1 MDIVKAL
8 AHLDKDLKTTD
19 YIKESIK
26 LLSES
31 FTFPHSGFISRSSE
45 LPEIL
50 GSIPERQLKAI
61 ESIVLKTLPK
71 NILVINDTLPAPWGE
86 IARIGYKSLVVIP
99 VVMGVNLAGAFVFPD
114 RKRHDFTDKAMYQL
128 ECCSN
133 MISSMLEMI
142 LRRVRKPTTLLIKP
156 KKSAIAGIIIT
167 DKDGTIIESN
177 EEFDEI
183 IGTNSGL
190 LPGKKLADLDFLASV
205 KSTVSAHLEMLEK
218 SSGPITESFSL
229 QSESSQPTNI
239 VFSSDKFSAG
249 QTVLYHHIFQPESVI
264 SAEKAREEAR
274 QATFAHKVL
283 SGIHRISIEPLVL
296 EGIDMVLSDIGNFIK
311 ADRISLVEAKCSSD
325 GLVSELVIFRQWFTD
340 PDMQPIDYNNSPFR
354 LVIPGI
360 KNGSTINGAFDG
372 LFDTGIRFAYIT
384 PVFSKGSFWGF
395 ISCESTKKDISLNQN
410 QLRQLSIFGEMA
422 INTAAKNEAFDK
434 FENDTE
440 NYKLFIK
447 ESPISMAVVSLKTG
461 EFLEAS
467 NGFTILTG
475 WKPEEVIGKRS
486 SDIELYENPEARNEF
501 LDKIIKNG
509 RVIGFET
516 GIISKTGE
524 RKDVLL
530 SGEAVFAKG
539 ERLVITTAQDVSGM
553 KRAQQELKISE
564 ELGRAIIRSLPEYI
578 IITDLDGNIIDA
590 ENGLAL
596 TTKVDQDE
604 LTGKSLTIF
613 LPETIKRQT
622 REAVDHIRATGQCQ
636 SFEFEAEFS
645 GIKKYFSTRVSITK
659 NRQLVFVFQD
669 ITTFRTSERLLEGT
683 KNKFHTIFN
692 MSPQGIVIVDK
703 EFERIADCNNEFVKL
718 SGVTGENLV
727 GEPYRSLTLF
737 KNNVELTKLFDII
750 SRNGNTSNTEII
762 INDLKGLQR
771 NIVVSSSRVKLG
783 GDDAHIIQFTDV
795 TELSNIRRELS
806 ESDERFKTVVVNST
820 FPSAIFELQ
829 TGKIVLSNDQL
840 DKMLGLGHE
849 DLVNASVQSIGLFD
863 DTNYS
868 ILTSDLKEYGV
879 IRDRIS
885 TFTPKREMPIDILYS
900 VKTIKFSGKDCAF
913 ASFQDIT
920 PLKLANKAIMESEE
934 RYRLL
939 VENSPLGTLFI
950 ERDGKVVSANK
961 AFLQMFGFEE
971 SDDIIGEDMVSHH
984 LFSTSG
990 ISGDISK
997 CIAENETL
1005 ISERQVSINE
1015 SQIYVVVYATPFH
1028 DENGAI
1034 HRIQLI
1040 FEDITITKMVEL
1052 ELKQAISQAQSASSA
1067 KSEFLANMSHE
1078 IRTPLNALLG
1088 FVQLLSGDVKDE
1100 KQRQYIGAIET
1111 AAQALNSM
1119 TASLLDISK
1128 IEAGKIII
1136 DQSAQDISS
1145 LIRDSILLT
1154 EPRSLELQNTI
1165 VFNFSNEQSVY
1176 MIDPDRFKQIM
1187 INLLGNAVKFT
1198 KNGVITITLK
1208 IQRGEGSHDTIT
1220 IDVDD
1225 TGIGIPAEM
1234 RDTVFE
1240 PFMQVDSSATRKF
1253 GGTGLGLAIVKGLV
1267 EKMNGSIR
1275 IVDKKT
1281 PGTMFRISFDLERVM
1296 SQSIRIARSKDVV
1309 VCLKNPEEIDIVSSV
1324 LYHTTLNIHITDAL
1338 PENIKFLKL
1347 IITEAE
1353 SFEKCKHEELSDQ
1366 IPVIIIDS
1374 EADSQRVVGI
1384 KRPLERNNIVSAIS
1398 RLFPEEPELAFLNLA
1413 GKKILIVEDNQLNIV
1428 LLKDILMRMGC
1439 QVLISTSGIEAVEI
1453 MKQGE
1458 LDACLMDVQMPD
1470 LSGLDATMQ
1479 MRYFEE
1485 TSTRTRL
1492 PIIALTAYATKEDR
1506 ERCLNAG
1513 MDDFVAKPFKMGDLL
1528 TALSKAI
1535 YKSHLDSQKGVV
1547 EKLAERLLIDPEKLK
1562 EFLGNFVQTS
1572 LKSLGNLE
1580 ELINAGEFTQALKI
1594 THTIKGM
1601 AYVEDLHKS
1610 IVKLEG
1616 TLRKQDKTTSF
1627 LDLAELRNNLEKLAG
1642 EIQDNSK

>member
-1 MDIVKAL
+1 MDIVKTL
-8 AHLDKDLKTTD
+8 AQLDKDLKTTD

-26 LLSES
+26 LLNDFFS
-31 FTFPHSGFISRSSE
+31 FPLAGFISRSTE
-45 LPEIL
+45 LPEVL
-50 GSIPERQLKAI
+50 GNIPERQLKAI

-71 NILVINDTLPAPWGE
+71 NVVVINDTLPAPWGE
-86 IARIGYKSLVVIP
+86 IARIGYKSLVIIP
-99 VVMGVNLAGAFVFPD
+99 VVFGLNLAGAFVFPD
-114 RKRHDFTDKAMYQL
+114 RKRHDFTDKALYQL
-128 ECCSN
+128 ECCSS
-133 MISSMLEMI
+133 MASSMLEMI

-156 KKSAIAGIIIT
+156 KKSAIAGVIIT

-183 IGTNSGL
+183 IGTNTGML
-190 LPGKKLADLDFLASV
+190 NGKKLADLDFLANV
-205 KSTVSAHLEMLEK
+205 KSTVAAHLEMLEK
-218 SSGPITESFSL
+218 ASGPITESFPFQPEGA
-229 QSESSQPTNI
+229 QSTNI
-239 VFSSDKFSAG
+239 VFSSDKFTAG
-249 QTVLYHHIFQPESVI
+249 QTVLYHHIFQPESAI

-274 QATFAHKVL
+274 QAVFAHKIL

-311 ADRISLVEAKCSSD
+311 ADRISMVEAKCDSD
-325 GLVSELVIFRQWFTD
+325 GLVSELSVFRQWLSD
-340 PDMQPIDYNNSPFR
+340 PDTVTFDYNNSPFR

-360 KNGSTINGAFDG
+360 KNGSPINGSFEG
-372 LFDTGIRFAYIT
+372 LAATGLRFAYIT
-384 PVFSKGSFWGF
+384 PIFSKGSFWGF
-395 ISCESTKKDISLNQN
+395 LSCESVKNEIFINQT

-422 INTAAKNEAFDK
+422 VNTANNSETLGKV
-434 FENDTE
+434 ENDIE

-461 EFLEAS
+461 EFLETS
-467 NGFTILTG
+467 NGFTLLTG
-475 WKPEEVIGKRS
+475 WKAEEVIGKSS
-486 SDIELYENPEARNEF
+486 SDIKLYENLDARREF
-501 LDKIIKNG
+501 FDNVVQSG
-509 RVIGFET
+509 RIIGFAT
-516 GIISKTGE
+516 VIITKTGQ

-530 SGEAVFAKG
+530 SGEAVYAQG
-539 ERLVITTAQDVSGM
+539 ERLVITTAQDVSDM
-553 KRAQQELKISE
+553 KHAQEKLQISE
-564 ELGRAIIRSLPEYI
+564 ELSRAIIRSLPEYI
-578 IITDLDGNIIDA
+578 IITDLDGKIIDA

-596 TTKVDQDE
+596 TETIDQNAM
-604 LTGKSLTIF
+604 TGNILSSF
-613 LPETIKRQT
+613 LPIQTKQQT
-622 REAVDHIRATGQCQ
+622 REAVDQVKSSGKCR
-636 SFEFEAEFS
+636 SFEFETDFN
-645 GIKKYFSTRVSITK
+645 GIKKHFSARVSITK
-659 NRQLVFVFQD
+659 NNQLIFVFQN
-669 ITTFRTSERLLEGT
+669 ITTFRTSEKLLEGT

-692 MSPQGIVIVDK
+692 MSPQAIVIVDK
-703 EFERIADCNNEFVKL
+703 EFERIDDCNNEFVKL
-718 SGVTGENLV
+718 SGSTGENLV
-727 GEPYRSLTLF
+727 GEPYKNLSLF
-737 KNNVELTKLFDII
+737 VNNPELTQLFDMI

-762 INDLKGLQR
+762 ITDLRGFPR

-806 ESDERFKTVVVNST
+806 ESDERFKTVVANST
-820 FPSAIFELQ
+820 FPSAIFELE
-829 TGKIVLSNDQL
+829 TGRIILSNDQL
-840 DKMLGLGHE
+840 EKMLNLEPE
-849 DLVNASVQSIGLFD
+849 DMQNASVVSIDLFD
-863 DTNYS
+863 EPGYS
-868 ILTSDLKEYGV
+868 ILVSDLKEYGV

-885 TFTPKREMPIDILYS
+885 TFIMKRGTPVDILYS
-900 VKTIKFSGKDCAF
+900 VKTINFSGKDCAF

-950 ERDGKVVSANK
+950 ERNGVVVSANK

-971 SDDIIGEDMVSHH
+971 SDVIVGMNMISNQ
-984 LFSTSG
+984 LFTSSG
-990 ISGDISK
+990 ITGDISK
-997 CIAENETL
+997 CIADNETL
-1005 ISERQVSINE
+1005 ISEHQVNINE

-1040 FEDITITKMVEL
+1040 FEDITITKMVEI

-1100 KQRQYIGAIET
+1100 KQRQYISAIET

-1128 IEAGKIII
+1128 IEAGKIVIE
-1136 DQSAQDISS
+1136 QSAQDISG
-1145 LIRDSILLT
+1145 LIRDSILLS
-1154 EPRSLELQNTI
+1154 EPRSFELQNSI
-1165 VFNFSNEQSVY
+1165 VFNFSNEPSVY

-1208 IQRGEGSHDTIT
+1208 IQRGEGSHDTVT

-1267 EKMNGSIR
+1267 EKMNGSIT
-1275 IVDKKT
+1275 IIDKKT
-1281 PGTMFRISFDLERVM
+1281 PGTLFRIVFDLERVM
-1296 SQSIRIARSKDVV
+1296 SQSIRIAKSKDVV
-1309 VCLKNPEEIDIVSSV
+1309 VCLKIPEEIEIVKSV
-1324 LYHTTLNIHITDAL
+1324 LYHTTLNIHVTDSL
-1338 PENIKFLKL
+1338 PENIKYLKL
-1347 IITEAE
+1347 IVTGVE
-1353 SFEKCKHEELSDQ
+1353 SFENCKHKELSDQ
-1366 IPVIIIDS
+1366 IPIIVVGS
-1374 EADSQRVVGI
+1374 EMDNQKVLGI
-1384 KRPLERNNIVSAIS
+1384 KRPLERNLVIKAIS
-1398 RLFPEEPELAFLNLA
+1398 KLFPEEPELAFLNLA

-1439 QVLISTSGIEAVEI
+1439 HVLVSTSGIEAVDI

-1506 ERCLNAG
+1506 DRCLNAG

-1535 YKSHLDSQKGVV
+1535 YKSHLDSQKGVI

-1580 ELINAGEFTQALKI
+1580 ELINAGEYAQALKI

-1601 AYVEDLHKS
+1601 AYVEELHKS

-1616 TLRKQDKTTSF
+1616 TLRKQDKSLSF
-1627 LDLAELRNNLEKLAG
+1627 LDLAELRNNLEKLA
-1642 EIQDNSK
+1642 QDISK

>member
-8 AHLDKDLKTTD
+8 AQLDKDFKTTD
-19 YIKESIK
+19 YIKETIK
-26 LLSES
+26 LLNDF
-31 FTFPHSGFISRSSE
+31 FTFPLAGFMSRSTE
-45 LPEIL
+45 LPEVL
-50 GSIPERQLKAI
+50 GNIPERQLKAI

-71 NILVINDTLPAPWGE
+71 NVLVINDTLPAPWGE
-86 IARIGYKSLVVIP
+86 IARIGYKSLVIVP
-99 VVMGVNLAGAFVFPD
+99 VVMGMNLAGAFVFPD
-114 RKRHDFTDKAMYQL
+114 RKRHDFTDKALYQL
-128 ECCSN
+128 ECCSS

-156 KKSAIAGIIIT
+156 KKSAIAGVIIT

-190 LPGKKLADLDFLASV
+190 QSGKKLADLDFLANV
-205 KSTVSAHLEMLEK
+205 KSTVAAHLEMLEK
-218 SSGPITESFSL
+218 SSGPITESFAF
-229 QSESSQPTNI
+229 QPEGAQPTNI
-239 VFSSDKFSAG
+239 VFSSDKFTAG
-249 QTVLYHHIFQPESVI
+249 QTVLYHHIFQPESAI

-283 SGIHRISIEPLVL
+283 SGIHRISIEPMVL
-296 EGIDMVLSDIGNFIK
+296 EGIDMALSDIGNFIK
-311 ADRISLVEAKCSSD
+311 ADRLSLVEVRCDSD
-325 GLVSELVIFRQWFTD
+325 GLVEELVVFRQWLTD
-340 PDMQPIDYNNSPFR
+340 PDNQMFDYNNSPFR

-360 KNGSTINGAFDG
+360 KNGSTINGFFEG
-372 LFDTGIRFAYIT
+372 LFETGLRFAYLS
-384 PVFSKGSFWGF
+384 PVFTKGTFWGF
-395 ISCESTKKDISLNQN
+395 ISCESAKKEINLTQT

-422 INTAAKNEAFDK
+422 VGTAIGNETRDK
-434 FENDTE
+434 VENDIE

-447 ESPISMAVVSLKTG
+447 ESPISMAVISLKTG
-461 EFLEAS
+461 EFLETS
-467 NGFTILTG
+467 NGFTLLTG
-475 WKPEEVIGKRS
+475 WRADEVIGKS
-486 SDIELYENPEARNEF
+486 STEIELYENPENRKEF
-501 LDKIIKNG
+501 IDKIIRNG
-509 RVIGFET
+509 RIIGFET
-516 GIISKTGE
+516 TIVTKTGE
-524 RKDVLL
+524 NKDVLL
-530 SGEAVFAKG
+530 SGEAVFARN
-539 ERLVITTAQDVSGM
+539 ERLAITTAQDVSEM
-553 KRAQQELKISE
+553 KHAQQKLRISE
-564 ELGRAIIRSLPEYI
+564 ELSRAIIRSLPEYI
-578 IITDLDGNIIDA
+578 IITDLDGIIIDA

-596 TTKVDQDE
+596 TSKVDQKE
-604 LTGKSLTIF
+604 LCGKSLTIF
-613 LPETIKRQT
+613 LPETIKKQT
-622 REAVDHIRATGQCQ
+622 REAVDHVKTSGKCQ
-636 SFEFEAEFS
+636 SFEFDAELS
-645 GIKKYFSTRVSITK
+645 GIKKTFTSRISITE
-659 NRQLVFVFQD
+659 NRQLIFVFQD

-718 SGVTGENLV
+718 SGLTGENLV
-727 GEPYRSLTLF
+727 GEPYKSLTLF
-737 KNNVELTKLFDII
+737 RNNHELTELFDII
-750 SRNGNTSNTEII
+750 SRNGNTSNTEIVI
-762 INDLKGLQR
+762 KDLKGLPR
-771 NIVVSSSRVKLG
+771 NIVVSSSRIKLG
-783 GDDAHIIQFTDV
+783 GDDAHIVQFTDV

-806 ESDERFKTVVVNST
+806 ESDERFKNVVVNST
-820 FPSAIFELQ
+820 YPSAIFELS
-829 TGKIVLSNDQL
+829 TGKIILSNDQL
-840 DKMLGLGHE
+840 DKMLGLGAE
-849 DLVNASVQSIGLFD
+849 NLPNASVQSIGLFD
-863 DTNYS
+863 DTSYS
-868 ILTSDLKEYGV
+868 ILISDLKEYGV
-879 IRDRIS
+879 IRDRIA
-885 TFTPKREMPIDILYS
+885 TYTPKKDPAIDILYS
-900 VKTIKFSGKDCAF
+900 FKTIKFSGKDCAF
-913 ASFQDIT
+913 ASLQDIT

-971 SDDIIGEDMVSHH
+971 SDDIIGLNMLANQ
-984 LFSTSG
+984 LFSKSEITE
-990 ISGDISK
+990 DISK
-997 CIAENETL
+997 CISENETL
-1005 ISERQVSINE
+1005 ISERQVNINE

-1040 FEDITITKMVEL
+1040 FEDITITKMVEF

-1100 KQRQYIGAIET
+1100 KQRQYISAIET

-1128 IEAGKIII
+1128 IEAGKIVI
-1136 DQSAQDISS
+1136 DQSAQDIAN

-1154 EPRSLELQNTI
+1154 EPHSQELQNTI
-1165 VFNFSNEQSVY
+1165 VFNFSNEPSVY

-1198 KNGVITITLK
+1198 KNGVITVTLK
-1208 IQRGEGSHDTIT
+1208 IQRGEGSHDSVT

-1225 TGIGIPAEM
+1225 TGIGIPPEM

-1253 GGTGLGLAIVKGLV
+1253 GGTGLGLAIVRGLI

-1275 IVDKKT
+1275 IIDKKN
-1281 PGTMFRISFDLERVM
+1281 PGTLFRIVFDLERVM
-1296 SQSIRIARSKDVV
+1296 SQSIRIAKSKDVV
-1309 VCLKNPEEIDIVSSV
+1309 VCLKNPEEVEIVKSV
-1324 LYHTTLNIHITDAL
+1324 LFHTTLNIHIADSL

-1347 IITEAE
+1347 IVTEAE
-1353 SFEKCKHEELSDQ
+1353 LFEECKHKELSDQ
-1366 IPVIIIDS
+1366 IPVI
-1374 EADSQRVVGI
+1374 VVGTETEGQKI
-1384 KRPLERNNIVSAIS
+1384 AGVKRPLERNTIITAIS
-1398 RLFPEEPELAFLNLA
+1398 KLFPEEPELAFLNLA
-1413 GKKILIVEDNQLNIV
+1413 GKKVLIVEDNQLNIV
-1428 LLKDILMRMGC
+1428 LLRDILVRMGC
-1439 QVLISTSGIEAVEI
+1439 QVLVSTSGIEAVDI

-1535 YKSHLDSQKGVV
+1535 YKSHLDSQKGVI
-1547 EKLAERLLIDPEKLK
+1547 EKLAERLLIDPEKLR

-1572 LKSLGNLE
+1572 IKSLGDLE
-1580 ELINAGEFTQALKI
+1580 ELINTGEFTQALKI

-1616 TLRKQDKTTSF
+1616 TLRRQDKTASF
-1627 LDLAELRNNLEKLAG
+1627 IDLVELRNNLEKLDQ
-1642 EIQDNSK
+1642 EIQNNLQ

>member
-1 MDIVKAL
+1 MDIVKTL
-8 AHLDKDLKTTD
+8 AQLDKDLKTTD

-26 LLSES
+26 LLNDFFS
-31 FTFPHSGFISRSSE
+31 FPLAGFISRSTE
-45 LPEIL
+45 LPEVL
-50 GSIPERQLKAI
+50 GNIPERQLKAI

-71 NILVINDTLPAPWGE
+71 NVVVINDTLPAPWGE
-86 IARIGYKSLVVIP
+86 IARIGYKSLVIIP
-99 VVMGVNLAGAFVFPD
+99 VVFGLNLAGAFVFPD
-114 RKRHDFTDKAMYQL
+114 RKRHDFTDKALYQL
-128 ECCSN
+128 ECCSS
-133 MISSMLEMI
+133 MASSMLDMI

-156 KKSAIAGIIIT
+156 KKSAIAGVIIT

-183 IGTNSGL
+183 IGTNSGTFH
-190 LPGKKLADLDFLASV
+190 GKKLADLDFLASV
-205 KSTVSAHLEMLEK
+205 KSTVAAHLEMLDK
-218 SSGPITESFSL
+218 SSGPITESFPF
-229 QSESSQPTNI
+229 QPEGAQPTNI
-239 VFSSDKFSAG
+239 VFSSDKFTAG
-249 QTVLYHHIFQPESVI
+249 QTVLYHHIFQPESAI

-274 QATFAHKVL
+274 QAAFAHKIL

-311 ADRISLVEAKCSSD
+311 ADRISMVEAKCGSD
-325 GLVSELVIFRQWFTD
+325 GLVSQLSVFRQWLSD
-340 PDMQPIDYNNSPFR
+340 PDTVIFDYNNSPFR

-360 KNGSTINGAFDG
+360 KNGSPINGSFEG
-372 LFDTGIRFAYIT
+372 LTDTGLRFAYIA
-384 PVFSKGSFWGF
+384 PIFSKGSFWGF
-395 ISCESTKKDISLNQN
+395 LSCESAKKEIALNQT
-410 QLRQLSIFGEMA
+410 QLRQLSIFGEIA
-422 INTAAKNEAFDK
+422 VNTANNSEILGKV
-434 FENDTE
+434 ENDIE

-461 EFLEAS
+461 EFLETS
-467 NGFTILTG
+467 NGFTLLTG
-475 WKPEEVIGKRS
+475 WKAEEVIGKSS
-486 SDIELYENPEARNEF
+486 SDIKLYENLEARKDF
-501 LDKIIKNG
+501 FDKVVKSG
-509 RVIGFET
+509 RIIGFAT
-516 GIISKTGE
+516 VIVTKTGQK
-524 RKDVLL
+524 KDVLL
-530 SGEAVFAKG
+530 SGEAVYAQG
-539 ERLVITTAQDVSGM
+539 ERLVITTAQDVSEM
-553 KRAQQELKISE
+553 KHAQEKLQISE

-578 IITDLDGNIIDA
+578 IITDLDGKIIDA

-596 TTKVDQDE
+596 TETIDQNAMAGNI
-604 LTGKSLTIF
+604 LSSF
-613 LPETIKRQT
+613 LPIQIKQQT
-622 REAVDHIRATGQCQ
+622 REAVDQVKSSGKCS
-636 SFEFEAEFS
+636 SFEFETDFN
-645 GIKKYFSTRVSITK
+645 GIKKHFSARVSITK
-659 NRQLVFVFQD
+659 NNQLIFVFQN
-669 ITTFRTSERLLEGT
+669 ITTFRTSEKLLEGT

-718 SGVTGENLV
+718 SGSTGENLV
-727 GEPYRSLTLF
+727 GEPYKSLSLF
-737 KNNVELTKLFDII
+737 MNNPELTKLFDTI

-762 INDLKGLQR
+762 ITDLRGFPR

-806 ESDERFKTVVVNST
+806 ESDERFKTVVANST
-820 FPSAIFELQ
+820 FPSAIFELE
-829 TGKIVLSNDQL
+829 TGRIILSNDQL
-840 DKMLGLGHE
+840 EKMLNQKPE
-849 DLVNASVQSIGLFD
+849 DMQNASVVSIGLFD
-863 DTNYS
+863 EPGYS
-868 ILTSDLKEYGV
+868 ILVSDLKEYGV

-885 TFTPKREMPIDILYS
+885 SLTINRGTPIDILYS
-900 VKTIKFSGKDCAF
+900 VKTINFSGKDCAF

-950 ERDGKVVSANK
+950 ERDGVVVSANK

-971 SDDIIGEDMVSHH
+971 SDDIVGMNMIKHQ
-984 LFSTSG
+984 LFSASG

-997 CIAENETL
+997 CIADNETL
-1005 ISERQVSINE
+1005 ISERQVNINE

-1040 FEDITITKMVEL
+1040 FEDITITKMVEI

-1100 KQRQYIGAIET
+1100 KQRQYISAIET

-1128 IEAGKIII
+1128 IEAGKIVIE
-1136 DQSAQDISS
+1136 QSVQDISG
-1145 LIRDSILLT
+1145 LIRDSILLS
-1154 EPRSLELQNTI
+1154 EPRSLELQNSI
-1165 VFNFSNEQSVY
+1165 VFNFSNEQSIY

-1208 IQRGEGSHDTIT
+1208 IQRGEGSHDMVT

-1267 EKMNGSIR
+1267 EKMNGSIT
-1275 IVDKKT
+1275 IIDKKT
-1281 PGTMFRISFDLERVM
+1281 PGTLFRIVFDLERVM
-1296 SQSIRIARSKDVV
+1296 SQSIRIAKSKDVV
-1309 VCLKNPEEIDIVSSV
+1309 VCLKIPEEIEIVKSV
-1324 LYHTTLNIHITDAL
+1324 LYHTTLNIHITDSL
-1338 PENIKFLKL
+1338 PENIKYLKL
-1347 IITEAE
+1347 IVAEAE
-1353 SFEKCKHEELSDQ
+1353 SFENCKHKELSDQ
-1366 IPVIIIDS
+1366 IPIIVIGS
-1374 EADSQRVVGI
+1374 ETDNQKVLGI
-1384 KRPLERNNIVSAIS
+1384 KRPLERNSVIKAIS
-1398 RLFPEEPELAFLNLA
+1398 KLFPEEPELAFLNLA

-1439 QVLISTSGIEAVEI
+1439 QVLVSTSGIEAVDI

-1506 ERCLNAG
+1506 DRCLNAG

-1535 YKSHLDSQKGVV
+1535 YKSHLDSQKGVI

-1580 ELINAGEFTQALKI
+1580 ELINAGEYAQALKI

-1601 AYVEDLHKS
+1601 AYVEELHKS

-1616 TLRKQDKTTSF
+1616 TLRKQDKSLSF
-1627 LDLAELRNNLEKLAG
+1627 LDLAELRNNLEKLS
-1642 EIQDNSK
+1642 QDISR